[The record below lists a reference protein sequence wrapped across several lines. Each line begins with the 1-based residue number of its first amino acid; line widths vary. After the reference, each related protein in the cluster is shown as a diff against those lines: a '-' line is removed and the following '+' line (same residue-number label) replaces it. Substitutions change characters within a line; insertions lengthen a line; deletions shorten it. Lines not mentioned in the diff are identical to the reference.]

1 MERTITI
8 TEKRFKEI
16 CAEVC
21 AETTMSFED
30 KLKGV
35 GILAF
40 GLTASLISS
49 KIGERLFPEESEAPN
64 EFMSAMNKVK
74 VKGEMENDF

>member
-21 AETTMSFED
+21 AETTVSLAD
-30 KLKGV
+30 KMKGTGV
-35 GILAF
+35 LIF
-40 GLTASLISS
+40 GLTASMISAA
-49 KIGERLFPEESEAPN
+49 IGERLFPKESEAL
-64 EFMSAMNKVK
+64 
-74 VKGEMENDF
+74 D